1 MRPFALIRFPSC
13 YKPLWANRA
22 RHPQGGCFGGW
33 GRGSGYRTRVRGPGN
48 AGPALRPCGSSSG
61 AGSGGAASKIIR
73 IPSGCGM
80 NPTAPKPSL
89 IRTAQCASRCESRKA
104 GKRALRYVFSWCGS
118 ICAPAPRRDRGPF
131 PQGRT
136 GTRESL
142 ITRDTGFGVRARI
155 RGSGGGAGH
164 ALLLI
169 N

>member
-104 GKRALRYVFSWCGS
+104 GKRALRYVFFGA
-118 ICAPAPRRDRGPF
+118 APYAPLRPVVTEGL
-131 PQGRT
+131 
-136 GTRESL
+136 SL
-142 ITRDTGFGVRARI
+142 KGERDTGFGVRARI
-155 RGSGGGAGH
+155 RGSRGGAGH